1 MNEQNLKPI
10 RKGELTKEE
19 AKKRGSNGGKKSA
32 EVRREKKLIRER
44 ILEKIGESD
53 WDEMIDG
60 VIERAKNSD
69 KGFEIL
75 RDTIGEKPIERT
87 QNVGSQED
95 KDNFDALIN
104 AIKSNAKDK

>member
-1 MNEQNLKPI
+1 MANEQNLKEPFSPSVA
-10 RKGELTKEE
+10 REMQKKS
-19 AKKRGSNGGKKSA
+19 AKKRKENFA
-32 EVRREKKLIRER
+32 EKKLIRER
-44 ILEKIGESD
+44 ILEKLGESD
-53 WDEMIDG
+53 WDDMIDG

-87 QNVGSQED
+87 QNVGSQEE
-95 KDNFDALIN
+95 KDNFDALID

>member
-1 MNEQNLKPI
+1 MANEQNLKPF
-10 RKGELTKEE
+10 RTESEAREKG
-19 AKKRGSNGGKKSA
+19 RNGGIASGEA
-32 EVRREKKLIRER
+32 RREKKLIRER

-60 VIERAKNSD
+60 VIERAKKSD

-75 RDTIGEKPIERT
+75 RDTIGEKPIEKT
-87 QNVGSQED
+87 QNVGSQEE